1 MAYKHS
7 INFLKTAID
16 NLRILRSEQAR
27 SLHAEIMAKSI
38 NSVIKECKQAIKLLK
53 SQTERSKNEI
63 SN

>member
-7 INFLKTAID
+7 IIFLKTAID